1 MAVDLVSQLPAVG
14 IVAVITVGLWLVL
27 RDRRA

>member
-1 MAVDLVSQLPAVG
+1 MAVDLVSQLPALG
-14 IVAVITVGLWLVL
+14 IVVVIAVGLWLVL